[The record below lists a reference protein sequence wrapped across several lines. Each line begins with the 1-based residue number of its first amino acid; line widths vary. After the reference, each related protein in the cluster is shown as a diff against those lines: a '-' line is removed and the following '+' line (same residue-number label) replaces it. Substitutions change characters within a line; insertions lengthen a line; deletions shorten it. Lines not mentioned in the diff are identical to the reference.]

1 MCIYHISDQN
11 VVSSGNDPATD
22 LRGAGLLGLV
32 NLLFF
37 LKDPKR
43 QTIAHDI
50 YKLSLHPS
58 QVIIAPPTSG
68 NSPATDLRG
77 AGLLGLVNLLFFL
90 KDPKRQAIAHNI
102 YKLSLHPSQ
111 VIIAPPTRGNDP
123 ATDLRGAGLLGLVN
137 QGPKETGNSS

>member
-1 MCIYHISDQN
+1 MTWPDRN

-43 QTIAHDI
+43 QAIAHDI

-58 QVIIAPPTSG
+58 QVIIAPPTH
-68 NSPATDLRG
+68 TW
-77 AGLLGLVNLLFFL
+77 
-90 KDPKRQAIAHNI
+90 
-102 YKLSLHPSQ
+102 
-111 VIIAPPTRGNDP
+111 
-123 ATDLRGAGLLGLVN
+123 
-137 QGPKETGNSS
+137 